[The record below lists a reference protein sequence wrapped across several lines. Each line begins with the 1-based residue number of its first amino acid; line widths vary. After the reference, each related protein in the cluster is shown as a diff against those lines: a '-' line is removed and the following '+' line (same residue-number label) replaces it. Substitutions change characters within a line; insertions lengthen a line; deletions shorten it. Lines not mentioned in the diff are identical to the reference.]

1 MNMSYYI
8 WFIIFAVVAYFIVT
22 DSSVAAAFDYVTRLI
37 KLEYEK
43 RKWWLLNNPRNPVVK
58 YMIWR
63 RSMRIAKELQ
73 NELESNRP

>member
-1 MNMSYYI
+1 MSYYI